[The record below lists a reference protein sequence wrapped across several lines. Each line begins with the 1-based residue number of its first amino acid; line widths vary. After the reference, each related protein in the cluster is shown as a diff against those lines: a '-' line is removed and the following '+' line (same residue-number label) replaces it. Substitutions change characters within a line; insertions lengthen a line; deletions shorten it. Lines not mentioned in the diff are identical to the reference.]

1 MLYVQYFIYVIYIC
15 KYIMYPPLQVSKV
28 LPIIEAASRG
38 ALGQNVKWG
47 GWSWILSLCSPL
59 PSPEQMRSS
68 GCGSYLSPSSLLI
81 LQPTHLSPLPAYHL
95 QVYATCSSAV
105 QFLLCVSRHRG
116 PLLPAPLCYLLIP
129 EGRFLNCWSKM
140 EILCCPLQLLG
151 WASVWLRTSWLPV
164 LLIAYR
170 TPTTSTWEGQ
180 GCLPPSKR
188 ALACI
193 RLLGEENGGAW
204 TAFLQASNCR
214 TARWGSA
221 PNLPHPSRSC
231 TASAQNRIRW
241 SLINLNKEGTL
252 TGGGGAHSR

>member
-105 QFLLCVSRHRG
+105 QFLLCVSRDRG
-116 PLLPAPLCYLLIP
+116 PLLPAPLRYLLIP
-129 EGRFLNCWSKM
+129 EGRFLNCWRKM
-140 EILCCPLQLLG
+140 EILCCPPQLLG

-188 ALACI
+188 ESS
-193 RLLGEENGGAW
+193 G
-204 TAFLQASNCR
+204 
-214 TARWGSA
+214 
-221 PNLPHPSRSC
+221 PHP
-231 TASAQNRIRW
+231 ASGRGEW
-241 SLINLNKEGTL
+241 KGLNCFPAGF
-252 TGGGGAHSR
+252 